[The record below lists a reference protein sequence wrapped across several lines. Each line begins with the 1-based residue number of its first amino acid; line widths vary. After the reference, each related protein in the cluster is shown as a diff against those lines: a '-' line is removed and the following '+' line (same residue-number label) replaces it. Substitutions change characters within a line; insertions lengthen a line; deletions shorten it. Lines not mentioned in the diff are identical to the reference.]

1 MQLLVFHIFTEMRRR
16 KHVENAFICYSRS
29 VGRAVGSVAAQGM
42 CRDVTPQKNEIQE
55 KLLSILLAAAAAFL
69 CAAIDYHTKE
79 EE

>member
-42 CRDVTPQKNEIQE
+42 CRDVTPQKKE
-55 KLLSILLAAAAAFL
+55 KLLGILLAAAAAFL
-69 CAAIDYHTKE
+69 CAAIDYLTKE